1 LQHAKSGFASF
12 AANTAERCVDF
23 FKMES
28 LTGRAVRAAA
38 TASIVMGLSLITQQA
53 DAKDYV
59 VPALL
64 VTSPPISAALIAQ
77 RNLAALRLQPNVD
90 SGQATTGPGGFI
102 GFEMHYPNEIRDS
115 APAFAASAEVG
126 AARTINGTVNGDI
139 TWHETREWTI
149 APDGPSDGDC
159 KTYAL
164 TKEHDLRLQGLPDGT
179 LRLVIVYTSHYPELH
194 MILELR
200 TVDGVYVLDSLTN
213 DSGQTFYKM
222 AAMPAS
228 YTVVK
233 YQAWGRPEHWLTPD
247 APTPH
252 YGAGGDAY

>member
-1 LQHAKSGFASF
+1 
-12 AANTAERCVDF
+12 
-23 FKMES
+23 MES

-38 TASIVMGLSLITQQA
+38 TASIVMGLSLIAQQG

-59 VPALL
+59 APTLLAVPL
-64 VTSPPISAALIAQ
+64 PISAAFTAQ

-90 SGQATTGPGGFI
+90 AGQATTGPGGFVA
-102 GFEMHYPNEIRDS
+102 FEMHYPNEIRDS
-115 APAFAASAEVG
+115 APALAAATEIG
-126 AARTINGTVNGDI
+126 AARTINGIVNGNI
-139 TWHETREWTI
+139 TWRETRVWTV

-179 LRLVIVYTSHYPELH
+179 LRLVVVYTPHFQELH

-200 TVDGVYVLDSLTN
+200 TVDGVYVLDSLKN
-213 DSGQTFYKM
+213 DFGETFYKM

-228 YTVVK
+228 YTVLK

-247 APTPH
+247 APAPQ
-252 YGAGGDAY
+252 YAAGPARDAN